1 MDQNPTPAAA
11 PQAPAAEPVAPAPQ
25 PQTVAPVTGGSK
37 QNKTALIAVIAFVAV
52 AVVVGVVVAI
62 LMLNKP
68 ASNGGSDNGGN
79 NNGGSSANTDLS
91 KCGDAFKCL
100 ESIDEDATVESINA
114 LTGIEGKVTSWS
126 ETVYEWEFPNG
137 ETIELSTSYFNVKV
151 DYKTDLH
158 KDSSVN
164 LDKYNDIKA
173 QIKSGITKDALAEAL
188 GSKGL
193 LYEKSST
200 GSGYLWVDADGGYLR
215 ASVSSKGNVTF
226 VSGWF

>member
-25 PQTVAPVTGGSK
+25 PQTVAPVTGGNK
-37 QNKTALIAVIAFVAV
+37 QNKTALIAIIAFVAV

-79 NNGGSSANTDLS
+79 TNGGSSADTSIS

-100 ESIDEDATVESINA
+100 EKIDEDATISSINE
-114 LTGIEGKVTSWS
+114 LTGIEGKVSNYS
-126 ETVYEWEFPNG
+126 DTVYVWEFSNG
-137 ETIELSTSYFNVKV
+137 ETIEFSTSYFRATI
-151 DYKTDLH
+151 DYDTDLH
-158 KDSSVN
+158 KNSSIN
-164 LDKYNDIKA
+164 LDGYNSVKD
-173 QIKSGITKDALAEAL
+173 QVRSGITVDALAEAL
-188 GSKGL
+188 GGKGL
-193 LYEKSST
+193 LYEKSNS